1 MKINVNSEIGELEGV
16 IIHTPGNEVENMTP
30 KNAERALYSDILN
43 LSVINKEYSQ
53 FKKVLQKVTKVY
65 EVSDLLKK
73 VVSQKNSKKNLIE
86 KICITQNTNHL
97 LDYLMDLTP
106 QQLTKQLIEGV
117 PLIKNSFSNYLN
129 KNRFE
134 LQPLHNF
141 FFTRDASM
149 TVNDK
154 VLIAKL
160 ANKVRSREAI
170 IMEAIFNQ
178 KSIFETTT
186 VNAESHLQNGKI
198 TFEGGDV
205 LVARKDVI
213 LIGLGARTTPE
224 GVDFLIDHFN
234 KDKTKKDLIIQLLP
248 KEPESFIHLD
258 MIFTFLDNDKCLIY
272 PPVVLDQPAFQ
283 TIHIRLDN
291 GKVKFI
297 REEKNILTALSK
309 LRIKVEPIAC
319 GGNND
324 EWIQEREQWHSG
336 ANFFA
341 IAPGKIIGYGRNEH
355 TINEINKCGFEVI
368 KAKDVINNKVK
379 LHNYKK
385 FVVTIE
391 GAELARGGGGAR
403 CMTMPINRKDIS

>member
-1 MKINVNSEIGELEGV
+1 MKININSEIGELEGV
-16 IIHTPGNEVENMTP
+16 VIHTPGNEVENMTP

-43 LSVINKEYSQ
+43 LSVISKEYSQ
-53 FKKVLQKVTKVY
+53 FKKVLQKVTKVF

-73 VVSQKNSKKNLIE
+73 VVSQKHQKEALLK
-86 KICITQNTNHL
+86 KICASQNTTHL
-97 LDYLMDLTP
+97 YDYLTDLTP
-106 QQLTKQLIEGV
+106 NQLTTQLIEGV

-129 KNRFE
+129 KDRYA

-149 TVNDK
+149 SVNDK
-154 VLIAKL
+154 ILIAKL

-178 KSIFETTT
+178 KALFETET
-186 VNAESHLQNGKI
+186 VNAESHLLNGQI

-213 LIGLGARTTPE
+213 LVGLGARTTPQ

-234 KDKTKKDLIIQLLP
+234 KEKTKKDLIVQLLP

-297 REEKNILTALSK
+297 REEKNILTALSRLKIK
-309 LRIKVEPIAC
+309 LKPIAC

-324 EWIQEREQWHSG
+324 EWVQEREQWHSG

-355 TINEINKCGFEVI
+355 TINEINKNGFEII
-368 KAKDVINNKVK
+368 KAKDVISKKVQ
-379 LHNYKK
+379 LTNYKK
-385 FVVTIE
+385 YVITIE

-403 CMTMPINRKDIS
+403 CMTMPIRRKDL

>member
-16 IIHTPGNEVENMTP
+16 VIHTPGNEVENMTP

-73 VVSQKNSKKNLIE
+73 VVSQKHQKEALLK
-86 KICITQNTNHL
+86 KICASQNTIHL
-97 LDYLMDLTP
+97 YDYLMDLTP
-106 QQLTKQLIEGV
+106 IQLTTQLIEGV

-129 KNRFE
+129 KNRYA

-149 TVNDK
+149 SVNDK

-160 ANKVRSREAI
+160 ANKVRTREAI

-178 KSIFETTT
+178 KALFETET
-186 VNAESHLQNGKI
+186 VNAESHLLNGQI

-213 LIGLGARTTPE
+213 LVGLGARTTPQ

-234 KDKTKKDLIIQLLP
+234 KEKTKKDLIVQLLP

-309 LRIKVEPIAC
+309 LKIKLKPIAC

-324 EWIQEREQWHSG
+324 EWVQEREQWHSG

-355 TINEINKCGFEVI
+355 TINEINKNGFEII
-368 KAKDVINNKVK
+368 KAKDVISKKVQ
-379 LHNYKK
+379 LANYKK
-385 FVVTIE
+385 YVITIE

-403 CMTMPINRKDIS
+403 CMTMPIRRKDL

>member
-16 IIHTPGNEVENMTP
+16 VIHTPGNEVENMTP

-53 FKKVLQKVTKVY
+53 FKKVLQKVTKVF

-73 VVSQKNSKKNLIE
+73 VVSQKHQKEALIK
-86 KICITQNTNHL
+86 KICVSQNSVHL
-97 LDYLMDLTP
+97 YDYLMELTP
-106 QQLTKQLIEGV
+106 DQLTTQLIEGV

-129 KNRFE
+129 KNRYA

-141 FFTRDASM
+141 FFTRDAAMS
-149 TVNDK
+149 VNDK

-178 KSIFETTT
+178 KAFFETET
-186 VNAESHLQNGKI
+186 VNAESHLLNGQI

-213 LIGLGARTTPE
+213 LVGLGARTTPQ
-224 GVDFLIDHFN
+224 GIDFLIDHFN
-234 KDKTKKDLIIQLLP
+234 KEKTKKDLIIQLLP

-272 PPVVLDQPAFQ
+272 PPVILDQPAFQ

-309 LRIKVEPIAC
+309 LKIKLKPIAC

-336 ANFFA
+336 TNFFA
-341 IAPGKIIGYGRNEH
+341 IAPGKTIGYGRNEH
-355 TINEINKCGFEVI
+355 TINEINKNGFEII
-368 KAKDVINNKVK
+368 KAKDVISKKVQ
-379 LHNYKK
+379 LANYEKY
-385 FVVTIE
+385 VITIE

-403 CMTMPINRKDIS
+403 CMTMPIRRKDL

>member
-16 IIHTPGNEVENMTP
+16 VIHTPGNEVENMTP

-73 VVSQKNSKKNLIE
+73 VVSQKHQKEALLK
-86 KICITQNTNHL
+86 KICASQNTIHL
-97 LDYLMDLTP
+97 YDYLMDLTP
-106 QQLTKQLIEGV
+106 IQLTTQLIEGV

-129 KNRFE
+129 KNRYA

-149 TVNDK
+149 SVNDK

-160 ANKVRSREAI
+160 ANKVRTREAI

-178 KSIFETTT
+178 KILFETET
-186 VNAESHLQNGKI
+186 VNAESHLLNGQI

-213 LIGLGARTTPE
+213 LVGLGARTTPQ

-234 KDKTKKDLIIQLLP
+234 KEKTKKDLIVQLLP

-297 REEKNILTALSK
+297 REEKNILTALSRLKIK
-309 LRIKVEPIAC
+309 LKPIAC

-324 EWIQEREQWHSG
+324 EWVQEREQWHSG

-355 TINEINKCGFEVI
+355 TINEINKNGFEII
-368 KAKDVINNKVK
+368 KAKDVISKKVQ
-379 LHNYKK
+379 LSNYKK
-385 FVVTIE
+385 YVITIE

-403 CMTMPINRKDIS
+403 CMTMPIRRKDL